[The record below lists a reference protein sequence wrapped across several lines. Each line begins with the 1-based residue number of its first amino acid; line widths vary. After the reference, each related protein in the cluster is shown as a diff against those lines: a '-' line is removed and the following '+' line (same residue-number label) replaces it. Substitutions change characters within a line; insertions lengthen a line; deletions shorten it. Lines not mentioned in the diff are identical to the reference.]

1 MKFFL
6 EGEREEGLR
15 AFTLLCVTFD
25 SLSLSIPAGPGAP
38 NSAGPDRAR
47 DPAAAGSPPPGNEG
61 MDKALLAPLL
71 RLLLFAAGP
80 LPRRVFVCV
89 MDGEEG
95 GGGGGGG
102 RGTDLDL
109 ILCNSSAISASVG
122 AVITFRDAE
131 DAAGGA
137 AAGAAA
143 AAAAAAGAG
152 WVA

>member
-1 MKFFL
+1 M
-6 EGEREEGLR
+6 EGEREEESCV
-15 AFTLLCVTFD
+15 FTLLCVTFD
-25 SLSLSIPAGPGAP
+25 SLLLSIPAGPGAP
-38 NSAGPDRAR
+38 DTAGPDRAR
-47 DPAAAGSPPPGNEG
+47 DPATAGSPPPGNEG

-80 LPRRVFVCV
+80 LPRRLLSCA

-95 GGGGGGG
+95 DGAGGGGGG

-122 AVITFRDAE
+122 AVITFWDAE
-131 DAAGGA
+131 AAAGGA
-137 AAGAAA
+137 AASAAA
-143 AAAAAAGAG
+143 AAAAAVAAAGG